1 MSTNPNKPHN
11 LDINTYS
18 LEEMFSLFD
27 LTYDL
32 TEKSMRAAKM
42 KVLMIHPDKSR
53 LPSEYFLFY
62 KQAYE
67 VILDIYKEKNKMNV
81 APMTKTVYVPEVSA
95 SSGIGNAQD
104 TTVSAKHFENAK
116 GGKFN
121 DKFNEL
127 YETNMTKKVD
137 QSKHDWFK
145 KEDSLH
151 DFSGK
156 SVNSKNMGEVINEV
170 KQKQAAMTVYGGVK
184 EMRQVGFGTSYYE
197 TEDDSV
203 TYAEC
208 DIFGKLK
215 FDDVR
220 KVHRDQTVFT
230 VSEKDY
236 ANVPQYKTVDQYIN
250 ERDKSRGPTMSKE
263 DSNTIL
269 EKQQREYEQI
279 MMQKQQRDLLL
290 RREYDNKQKTVQAA
304 FMQIGNGSK

>member
-1 MSTNPNKPHN
+1 
-11 LDINTYS
+11 
-18 LEEMFSLFD
+18 
-27 LTYDL
+27 
-32 TEKSMRAAKM
+32 
-42 KVLMIHPDKSR
+42 
-53 LPSEYFLFY
+53 
-62 KQAYE
+62 
-67 VILDIYKEKNKMNV
+67 
-81 APMTKTVYVPEVSA
+81 
-95 SSGIGNAQD
+95 
-104 TTVSAKHFENAK
+104 
-116 GGKFN
+116 
-121 DKFNEL
+121 
-127 YETNMTKKVD
+127 MTKKVD

>member
-1 MSTNPNKPHN
+1 MSLKSDKPHN
-11 LDINTYS
+11 LDINNYT
-18 LEEMFSLFD
+18 LEEMFGLFD

-42 KVLMIHPDKSR
+42 KVLMIHPDKSK

-67 VILDIYKEKNKMNV
+67 IILDIYKEKNKMNV

-104 TTVSAKHFENAK
+104 NTVSAKHFENAK

-127 YETNMTKKVD
+127 YETNMSKKVD
-137 QSKHDWFK
+137 QSRHDWFK
-145 KEDSLH
+145 QEESLH

-156 SVNSKNMGEVINEV
+156 SVNSKNMGEFMNEV

-197 TEDDSV
+197 GDDDGAAS
-203 TYAEC
+203 YAEC
-208 DIFGKLK
+208 DIFSKLK

-220 KVHRDQTVFT
+220 KVHRDQTVFS

-250 ERDKSRGPTMSKE
+250 EREKSRGQTMSKE
-263 DSNTIL
+263 ESNTIL
-269 EKQQREYEQI
+269 EKQQREYEQA
-279 MMQKQQRDLLL
+279 MMQKQQRELLL
-290 RREYDNKQKTVQAA
+290 RREYEAKQNAVKAA
-304 FMQIGNGSK
+304 FMRIGN